1 MRPRRRVVGGRVAAV
16 VLAATLL
23 AGACSGG
30 DSDRADTSTSTSAS
44 GATSQPSTSAGS
56 TGSQDS
62 GASGSAAAGSS
73 ALFAAVCEAT
83 ATITDVGEL
92 QSAEITEASG
102 LAASWANDDAWWI
115 HNDSGDAPRIFLISG
130 DGALR
135 STVQLNGAEARD
147 WESIAVG
154 PADRPLGST
163 VYVGDTGDNAVM
175 RDPASGRG
183 SFRVYRFDEPT
194 IDRGSVPS
202 ESSVDVDTLTFEFPD
217 GAHDV
222 EALLVDPIDND
233 LVVITKDWQRTGSA
247 QVFRADAEV
256 AAGSTTTLE
265 AVGSV
270 PLEPGTLVT
279 AADVTSDGSLV
290 ALRSY
295 GAVHLYE
302 RAAGEPLWTA
312 FESAPCEG
320 PVPTERQG
328 ESLAFAP
335 DGRWYLTV
343 SEGEQSTLHRTG

>member
-1 MRPRRRVVGGRVAAV
+1 MRARRRVVGGRAAAA

-30 DSDRADTSTSTSAS
+30 DSDRADTSTPTSAS
-44 GATSQPSTSAGS
+44 GATSQPATSAS
-56 TGSQDS
+56 SPDS
-62 GASGSAAAGSS
+62 GASGSTADRSS

-92 QSAEITEASG
+92 QSPEITEASG

-115 HNDSGDAPRIFLISG
+115 HNDSGDTARIFLISG
-130 DGALR
+130 DGALL
-135 STVQLNGAEARD
+135 STVTLDGAEERD

-154 PADRPLGST
+154 PGARPLESI

-175 RDPASGRG
+175 RDPSSGRG
-183 SFRVYRFDEPT
+183 SFRVFRFAEPV
-194 IDRGSVPS
+194 IDRAAAPT
-202 ESSVDVDTLTFEFPD
+202 ESSVDVDSLTFEFPD